1 MQWAC
6 LAFSLDREK
15 AVKQLALHTE
25 TSTLQEELVKKN
37 HCKMNAVANTV
48 CYGRH
53 KIKTLSQ
60 KSLLGWLI
68 LCLENKMERSTR
80 AFRDCF
86 SRRLLL

>member
-37 HCKMNAVANTV
+37 HCKMNAVAWET
-48 CYGRH
+48 
-53 KIKTLSQ
+53 
-60 KSLLGWLI
+60 W
-68 LCLENKMERSTR
+68 
-80 AFRDCF
+80 
-86 SRRLLL
+86 